1 MRHGGLAIPVK
12 PCNMPPMI
20 SPCACLVA
28 DAILRR
34 GDLTGFTFLLST
46 LAMFGAA
53 VFFLF
58 ERAQVSDAWKT
69 SLLLAALVTLV
80 AGINYA
86 LMSAT
91 WLIGGASPMEF
102 RYLDWFITVPLI
114 CLQFY
119 LLLDASGARP
129 GKGMLWRLVL
139 SSWWMLG
146 AGYVGQA
153 VDPGETILWGA
164 VSTLG
169 YAVIL
174 FEISFGEAR
183 HLSRVGTDDRAKG
196 TFDILFWFLMAGWGI
211 YPLGYMMGPGNLF
224 AGLGRVVNLDVI
236 YNLGDAVNK
245 IGFGL
250 VVWSLA
256 REGSRLKTER
266 SPLPYAG
273 GMTPEQPGI

>member
-1 MRHGGLAIPVK
+1 ML
-12 PCNMPPMI
+12 
-20 SPCACLVA
+20 SPCLCMVA

-58 ERAQVSDAWKT
+58 ERAQVPDAWKT
-69 SLLLAALVTLV
+69 SLLVASLVTLV
-80 AGINYA
+80 AGTNYV
-86 LMSAT
+86 LMSAM
-91 WLIGGASPMEF
+91 WLTMGVSPTEY

-119 LLLDASGARP
+119 LLLEASGAHP
-129 GKGMLWRLVL
+129 GRGMLWRLVL
-139 SSWWMLG
+139 ASWWMLG

-153 VDPGETILWGA
+153 IDPGETILWGA
-164 VSTLG
+164 VSTVG

-183 HLSRVGTDDRAKG
+183 HLSRVGTDDRAKR
-196 TFDILFWFLMAGWGI
+196 TFDLLFWFLMAGWSI
-211 YPLGYMMGPGNLF
+211 YPFGYMMMPGNLF
-224 AGLGRVVNLDVI
+224 AGLGRVVNIDVI

-250 VVWSLA
+250 VVWNLA
-256 REGSRLKTER
+256 REGTTQRAKPPSR
-266 SPLPYAG
+266 PLPPVG
-273 GMTPEQPGI
+273 GLTPEQPGM